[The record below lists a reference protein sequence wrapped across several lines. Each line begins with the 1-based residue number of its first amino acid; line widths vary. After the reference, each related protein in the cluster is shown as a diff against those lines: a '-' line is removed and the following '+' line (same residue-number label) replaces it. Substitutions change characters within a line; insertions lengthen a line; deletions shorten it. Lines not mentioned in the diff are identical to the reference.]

1 MVARRWTISKRL
13 YAGFGALLLLTVLAG
28 VVAIVG
34 SSKIKAN
41 VETVTQ
47 RSAELQRAMTIQTAL
62 FKVESGEKSI
72 LWAGLDNDKQLY
84 ESSKRA
90 VINEY
95 ALADK
100 QIDDLAATLTNG
112 ADQAAARTL
121 RQSLTQWRSAH
132 DQVVSF
138 GDSGNF
144 ANAQQL
150 ITSTINPQLRSAE
163 EAAQGIV
170 RRLDEAMS
178 QASAESNASY
188 LQSRLLI
195 ATVVVLALIVGLA
208 VIWLVRTIN
217 ESLRTVSQELG
228 DGAQLVVDASS
239 QMSISAQSM
248 SQGASEQ
255 AASLEENSASMEE
268 MATMTRKNAESSF
281 QAATLMAEAARV
293 VESAN
298 SALVDMVSSMTSI
311 KVSSQRVS
319 KIIKTIDE
327 IAFQTNILA
336 LNAAVEA
343 ARAGEAGMGFAVVA
357 DEVRNLA
364 QRSAQAA
371 KDTAALIE
379 EAITSASEG
388 SQKVEQVAG
397 GFSAITQRVTEVKS
411 LVDNVSSASK
421 HQAVGIDQVVQSI
434 RQMERVT
441 QTTAATAEESA
452 AACEQLNAQADVTMQ
467 LVERLEALVGRDG
480 AGPSPARTPHPP
492 LDHRRSM
499 LLPIRGGG
507 HRSRSYRG
515 SAEDVA
521 ASADTGTFGQF

>member
-1 MVARRWTISKRL
+1 MVARGWTISRRL

-28 VVAIVG
+28 VVAIWG
-34 SSKIKAN
+34 SSRIKAN

-47 RSAELQRAMTIQTAL
+47 RSSELQRAMTIQTAL

-90 VINEY
+90 VIAEY

-100 QIDDLAATLTNG
+100 QIDDLAATLANG

-195 ATVVVLALIVGLA
+195 ATVVVLALIVGLG

-217 ESLRTVSQELG
+217 ESLRNVSQELG

-268 MATMTRKNAESSF
+268 MATMTRKNAESSY
-281 QAATLMAEAARV
+281 QAATLMGEAARV

-421 HQAVGIDQVVQSI
+421 HQAIGIDQVVQSI

-467 LVERLEALVGRDG
+467 LVERLETLVGRNG
-480 AGPSPARTPHPP
+480 AGPSPARAPHPP

>member
-28 VVAIVG
+28 LVAIVG
-34 SSKIKAN
+34 SSRIKAN

-90 VINEY
+90 VITEY
-95 ALADK
+95 SLADK

-178 QASAESNASY
+178 QASAESNSSY

-195 ATVVVLALIVGLA
+195 ATVVVLALIVGLG

-268 MATMTRKNAESSF
+268 MATMTRKNAESSY
-281 QAATLMAEAARV
+281 QAATLMGEAARV

-467 LVERLEALVGRDG
+467 LVERLETLVGRNG
-480 AGPSPARTPHPP
+480 AGPSPARSPHPP